1 MIVIV
6 DYGMGNLGSILNMLK
21 KIGAPAAKISSDP
34 KDIEQ
39 ADKLILPGVGAFD
52 TGMQHLRESGLIPVL
67 NEKVLKAKTPT
78 LGVCLGMQ
86 LMAKISEEGELPGL
100 GWFDAETIRFRF
112 DSKKTG
118 LKVPHMGWN
127 TVNVRRAGTL
137 FQDMYEDARFY
148 FVHSYH
154 FVAHDPA
161 DVLTNTEYGYE
172 FVSGVQRGHI
182 MAVQFHPEK
191 SHKFGMKLYKNF
203 VEHAR
208 C

>member
-1 MIVIV
+1 MIIIV

-21 KIGAPAAKISSDP
+21 KIDAPAAKISSDA

-52 TGMQHLRESGLIPVL
+52 TGMQHLRETGLIPLL
-67 NEKVLKAKTPT
+67 NEKVLAAKTPT

-100 GWFDAETIRFRF
+100 GWMDAETIRFRF
-112 DSKKTG
+112 DSKATG

-127 TVNVRRAGTL
+127 TINIKREGTL
-137 FQDMYEDARFY
+137 FRGMYPDARFY

-154 FVAHDPA
+154 FVAHDKT
-161 DVLTNTEYGYE
+161 DVLTTTEYGYE
-172 FVSGVQRGHI
+172 FVSAVQRDHI
-182 MAVQFHPEK
+182 MAAQFHPEK
-191 SHKFGMKLYKNF
+191 SHKFGMMVYKNF
-203 VEHAR
+203 VEYA
-208 C
+208 